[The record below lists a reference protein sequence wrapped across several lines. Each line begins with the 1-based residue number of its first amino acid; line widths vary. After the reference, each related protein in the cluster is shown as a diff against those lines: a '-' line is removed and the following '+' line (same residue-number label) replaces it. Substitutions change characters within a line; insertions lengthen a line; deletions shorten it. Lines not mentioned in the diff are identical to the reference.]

1 MVRVKLG
8 VFGGTFDPVHVGHLI
23 VAEEARER
31 LGLDRVL
38 FVPAGQPWF
47 KTERPV
53 SAVHHRMAMV
63 EAAVAAN
70 PSFEVSD
77 MEVAREGPSYSV
89 DTLAELR
96 GCSGDGSEL
105 YVLLGIDAL
114 GEIDRWNEPA
124 RVFELA
130 RVVGLS
136 RPGSQAFAAGTLE
149 AIKAGASQE
158 VILMEGPLIG
168 ISGTDIRE
176 RVSLGRSI
184 KYRVSDV
191 VEAYIYKHG
200 LYRSPA
206 RSASETSG

>member
-1 MVRVKLG
+1 MKLG
-8 VFGGTFDPVHVGHLI
+8 VFGGTFDPVHAGHLI

-47 KTERPV
+47 KTEQPV
-53 SAVHHRMAMV
+53 RAAHHRMAMV
-63 EAAVAAN
+63 EAAVADN
-70 PSFEVSD
+70 PFFEVSD
-77 MEVAREGPSYSV
+77 MEMTREGPSYSV

-96 GCSGDGSEL
+96 GRPGNGPEL
-105 YVLLGIDAL
+105 YVLLGVDVL
-114 GEIDRWNEPA
+114 EEIDRWHEPA

-130 RVVGLS
+130 KVVGLS
-136 RPGSQAFAAGTLE
+136 RPGSQSFAVGTLE
-149 AIKAGASQE
+149 AIKAGASRE

-184 KYRVSDV
+184 KYRVPGA
-191 VEAYIYKHG
+191 VEAYIFKHG
-200 LYRSPA
+200 IYRSPA